1 MTTNMLW
8 VVIISC
14 NLQHQCQSCS
24 LSDPVEPR
32 LHLISFSFIILL
44 IYSYVRRGPIVSC
57 GLLRQ
62 AENCCSSLF
71 IQIYSLFLSQMVGVN
86 QWARGDPP
94 QPYYPNPPSAT
105 EHISQMKSFS
115 PQSQSSITLFPPSDC
130 CLSSFIRLLMVY
142 KLRVMIPPL
151 PSVLW
156 DFLWP
161 FWFCEA
167 SFCKWAAISS
177 PSRAVCIA
185 AERQEVKL
193 CELCLM
199 WWSHWE

>member
-1 MTTNMLW
+1 MVQLCPAGFCGRQRTAA
-8 VVIISC
+8 V
-14 NLQHQCQSCS
+14 
-24 LSDPVEPR
+24 LSSSKST
-32 LHLISFSFIILL
+32 LSFSLRWSVWISGLEVTPPALL
-44 IYSYVRRGPIVSC
+44 PKPTVSNRAHFPNEK
-57 GLLRQ
+57 LL
-62 AENCCSSLF
+62 
-71 IQIYSLFLSQMVGVN
+71 
-86 QWARGDPP
+86 
-94 QPYYPNPPSAT
+94 
-105 EHISQMKSFS
+105 

-167 SFCKWAAISS
+167 SFCKWAAISRA
-177 PSRAVCIA
+177 SRAVCIA

>member
-1 MTTNMLW
+1 MVQLCPAGFCGRQRTAA
-8 VVIISC
+8 V
-14 NLQHQCQSCS
+14 
-24 LSDPVEPR
+24 LSSSKST
-32 LHLISFSFIILL
+32 LSFSLWWSVWI
-44 IYSYVRRGPIVSC
+44 S
-57 GLLRQ
+57 GL
-62 AENCCSSLF
+62 E
-71 IQIYSLFLSQMVGVN
+71 VT
-86 QWARGDPP
+86 P

-142 KLRVMIPPL
+142 KLRVMIHPL

-167 SFCKWAAISS
+167 RFCKWAAISS
-177 PSRAVCIA
+177 ALRAVCIA